1 MHNPNHPMSHISH
14 PIVPLV
20 VLALAACSTS
30 DEVPDV
36 PTSETPEGA
45 LDFAAYV
52 TRYSRDVGDVSEITE
67 LWDLVDA
74 GGFGVFGFAHG
85 TRMFDDYV
93 TDVSVPSFFV
103 NQQVTFKHDPPLPD
117 PDDSG
122 DSGDSGGSDDSGD
135 SGDSGDSDDSGDSE
149 RPPLQGYW
157 VYSPVKYFDNNE
169 GARHSFF
176 AYAPY
181 LADASVV
188 YATGKAPQL
197 RYDISQD
204 IDLLWAKPTKNL
216 KKPDV
221 GTPVTFHFTHALTKV
236 FFHVA
241 PFVDKVHYNDDD
253 DNGHTDADHEHPIT
267 DPLPDGTTIRV
278 RSIHL
283 NGNIPFDGLM
293 NTDNGTWKAGTTRQY
308 FNAPGAS
315 EATWTGDGVDIPAY
329 HQVEPA
335 SKLIPT
341 QHVAIEVIY
350 DVISEKG
357 SISEHVTRKA
367 VSQETLDL
375 AQGKAYNIYLDLGL
389 NSVKFFA
396 EVGDWT
402 YKDHNIDLPE
412 EEKKPVLIETVFAAI
427 IPWQAGVSDD
437 VENGLHW

>member
-1 MHNPNHPMSHISH
+1 MSHISH
-14 PIVPLV
+14 SIVPLV
-20 VLALAACSTS
+20 VLALAACATS
-30 DEVPDV
+30 DEIPDV
-36 PTSETPEGA
+36 PTSEPPERA

-52 TRYSRDVGDVSEITE
+52 TRYSRDVGDMSEITE

-93 TDVSVPSFFV
+93 QDISVPSFFV

-122 DSGDSGGSDDSGD
+122 DSD
-135 SGDSGDSDDSGDSE
+135 DSDDSDVPV
-149 RPPLQGYW
+149 RPTLQGYW
-157 VYSPVKYFDNNE
+157 VYSPVKYYDNNE

-181 LADASVV
+181 LANASVV

-204 IDLLWAKPTKNL
+204 IDLLWAKPTKNM

-221 GTPVTFHFTHALTKV
+221 ESPVTFHFTHALTKV

-241 PFVDKVHYNDDD
+241 PFVDRVHYNDDDNDDD
-253 DNGHTDADHEHPIT
+253 DNGHTDADHEHPISI
-267 DPLPDGTTIRV
+267 PLPAGTTIRV

-308 FNAPGAS
+308 FNAPGATEVS
-315 EATWTGDGVDIPAY
+315 WIGDGEIIPAY
-329 HQVEPA
+329 HHVEPA

-341 QHVAIEVIY
+341 QRVAIEVIY

-402 YKDHNIDLPE
+402 SKDHDIDLPE

-437 VENGLHW
+437 NDEVTHW